1 MISYCPSWY
10 KIGSSKLLVKA
21 VAQMIFS
28 SRLSFIHLTQTFRLS
43 LPSTSVVTAPRH
55 NWQILAQCMFWFLQW
70 VDENHNAKPSDQW
83 HKLIHSAEQVRL
95 GGATCW
101 GSAERG
107 RQAELAAGYCWCF
120 CWRSVKGKVWKNAV
134 EHNQRSKWALSHG
147 ALTGVQWTNWFFIH
161 QTTVLLGN
169 VCDSSPLYAK

>member
-21 VAQMIFS
+21 VAQMNFS

-95 GGATCW
+95 GHMLGKRWEGAAGRAGCRILLVFLLTFSQGQGLKKCCGAEPEVQVSSQPW
-101 GSAERG
+101 GSN
-107 RQAELAAGYCWCF
+107 WCPVDKLILHSPNNCTARKCVWF
-120 CWRSVKGKVWKNAV
+120 LPSV
-134 EHNQRSKWALSHG
+134 R
-147 ALTGVQWTNWFFIH
+147 
-161 QTTVLLGN
+161 
-169 VCDSSPLYAK
+169 